1 MKKGFLKKNKIFS
14 INLLYLLSLI
24 PIIIFAFYK
33 NGLVVYKAGEL
44 NLFLSF
50 QYIVIPI
57 IIVVLSYVFE
67 TYYYLTI
74 KKDDDLNNVIN
85 SIVPYA
91 NVLCYLVCGP
101 MNKLY
106 ITIPILVVLDV
117 ALKFFEQ
124 KVTINRVAL
133 YKCLIFLVLVAL
145 SMNTNQNYYEYTLKS
160 QVDNPGSLFLGMG
173 IGEIGTT
180 STLFAIVGYLVL
192 LFNKYYKKEIPIIC
206 FVSYLLVGLLLY
218 FAGVVSFNGLLINTF
233 NSGFVFAIVF
243 VATLSTATPVVKSGK
258 IIYSLF
264 IGIVSAIFINLVKF
278 NLGIY
283 ITILVLGLVSP
294 LLNKIKL
301 SIG

>member
-44 NLFLSF
+44 NLFLSL

-74 KKDDDLNNVIN
+74 KKDDDLNNVLN

-101 MNKLY
+101 MNKLF

-133 YKCLIFLVLVAL
+133 YKCLIFLVLMAL

-206 FVSYLLVGLLLY
+206 LVSYLLVGLLLY

-258 IIYSLF
+258 IIYSLL

>member
-44 NLFLSF
+44 NLFLSL

-133 YKCLIFLVLVAL
+133 YKCLIFLVLMAL

-258 IIYSLF
+258 IIYSLL
-264 IGIVSAIFINLVKF
+264 IGIHLCLLSK
-278 NLGIY
+278 
-283 ITILVLGLVSP
+283 LVLMI
-294 LLNKIKL
+294 LNWYI
-301 SIG
+301 ICYIY

>member
-44 NLFLSF
+44 NLFLSL

-101 MNKLY
+101 MNKLF

-133 YKCLIFLVLVAL
+133 YKCLIFLVLMAL

-233 NSGFVFAIVF
+233 NSGFVFVIVF

-258 IIYSLF
+258 IIYSLL
-264 IGIVSAIFINLVKF
+264 IGIISAIFINLVKF

>member
-44 NLFLSF
+44 NLFLSL

-101 MNKLY
+101 MNKLF

-133 YKCLIFLVLVAL
+133 YKCLIFLVLMAL

-206 FVSYLLVGLLLY
+206 LVSYLLVGLLLY

-258 IIYSLF
+258 IIYSLL

>member
-44 NLFLSF
+44 NLFLSL

-133 YKCLIFLVLVAL
+133 YKCLIFLVLMAL

-258 IIYSLF
+258 IIYSLL

>member
-44 NLFLSF
+44 SLFLSL
-50 QYIVIPI
+50 QYIIIPI

-101 MNKLY
+101 MNKLF
-106 ITIPILVVLDV
+106 ITIPILVLLDV
-117 ALKFFEQ
+117 VLKFIEN

-133 YKCLIFLVLVAL
+133 YKCLLFLVLMAL

-160 QVDNPGSLFLGMG
+160 QVDNPSSLFLGMG

-180 STLFAIVGYLVL
+180 STLFAIIGYLIL

-218 FAGVVSFNGLLINTF
+218 FAGVISFNGLLVNTF
-233 NSGFVFAIVF
+233 SSGFMFAVVF

-258 IIYSLF
+258 IIYSLL
-264 IGIVSAIFINLVKF
+264 IGIISAIFINLVKF

-283 ITILVLGLVSP
+283 ITILVLGLFSP

>member
-44 NLFLSF
+44 NLFLSL

-101 MNKLY
+101 MNKLF

-133 YKCLIFLVLVAL
+133 YKCLIFLVLMAL

-258 IIYSLF
+258 IIYSLL

>member
-44 NLFLSF
+44 NLFLSL

-74 KKDDDLNNVIN
+74 KKDDDLNNVLN

-133 YKCLIFLVLVAL
+133 YKCLIFLVLMAL

-258 IIYSLF
+258 IIYSLL

>member
-44 NLFLSF
+44 NLFLSL

-101 MNKLY
+101 MNKLF

-133 YKCLIFLVLVAL
+133 YKCLIFLVLMVL

-218 FAGVVSFNGLLINTF
+218 FAGVVNFNGLLINTF
-233 NSGFVFAIVF
+233 NSGFVFAVVF

-258 IIYSLF
+258 IIYSLL
-264 IGIVSAIFINLVKF
+264 IGIISAIFINLVKF

>member
-44 NLFLSF
+44 NLFLSL

-133 YKCLIFLVLVAL
+133 YKCLIFLVLMAL

-243 VATLSTATPVVKSGK
+243 VATLSTSTPVVKSGK
-258 IIYSLF
+258 IIYSLL